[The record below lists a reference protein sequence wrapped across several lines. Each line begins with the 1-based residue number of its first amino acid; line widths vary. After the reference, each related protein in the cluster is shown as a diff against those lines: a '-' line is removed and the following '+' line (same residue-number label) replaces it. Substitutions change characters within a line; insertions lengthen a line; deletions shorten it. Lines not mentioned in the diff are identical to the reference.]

1 MCCKHRLRW
10 AIDEKGRPFKDRT
23 FTPPEH
29 MKFIRGK
36 RQGIIMT
43 FTFSNIFAVSLG
55 VALYTLKGI
64 MSQQRFN
71 ALLLGSALHLGIT
84 VFLSYRSWVL
94 TLWFRSLGAG
104 PWHNCYWVHFM
115 NHFMNQHWLC
125 YQTILI
131 SETVED
137 TRQYLVQSSGA
148 TCLWSGVRP
157 VDAHCIYIR
166 ALSLSY
172 FFSCNFARQT

>member
-1 MCCKHRLRW
+1 
-10 AIDEKGRPFKDRT
+10 
-23 FTPPEH
+23 

-84 VFLSYRSWVL
+84 VFLSYRS
-94 TLWFRSLGAG
+94 
-104 PWHNCYWVHFM
+104 
-115 NHFMNQHWLC
+115 
-125 YQTILI
+125 
-131 SETVED
+131 
-137 TRQYLVQSSGA
+137 
-148 TCLWSGVRP
+148 
-157 VDAHCIYIR
+157 
-166 ALSLSY
+166 
-172 FFSCNFARQT
+172 